1 MNKVFRLVIY
11 TFLIA
16 VFSCKPK
23 PPVVPKD
30 TGPSYTTAKD
40 KGGNSYKTLLI
51 GTQTWMVENLNTVR
65 YSDEIKKNNIVISDS
80 IRTLYPLDSSILYRE
95 PLAKDK
101 ISIYLDTLAYYWKYQ
116 GGPSTND
123 FGKLYTWYTLKSRKV
138 CPQGFR
144 VPTESDWEKL
154 INFLGGSEI
163 AGGKMKSTDS
173 SMWETPNVGATN
185 SSYFNAVG
193 GGYKTEFATFINQ
206 LKYGFYWSE
215 TEDAKFP
222 DCAIAYAFHAGSI
235 KSYRVSKS
243 KKAALSVR
251 CVSK

>member
-65 YSDEIKKNNIVISDS
+65 YSDVVKIKDLILTDS
-80 IRTLYPLDSSILYRE
+80 IRTLLPNDSSILYR
-95 PLAKDK
+95 PDSPK
-101 ISIYLDTLAYYWKYQ
+101 DTLAYYWKYQ

-123 FGKLYTWYTLKSRKV
+123 FGKLYTWYTVKSRKV

-144 VPTESDWEKL
+144 VPKESDWEKL
-154 INFLGGSEI
+154 INFLGGAEI

-215 TEDAKFP
+215 TEDAKYP